1 MVTNNTYEYGIKY
14 RALKLENGNYLLFP
28 ISLEGGLSDGF
39 EFSTGDDTIQIANY
53 KKDLKKKY
61 VMDKVFTTEELEEI
75 YEYDENT
82 DFLAQVF
89 FDDFKD
95 VLIYAEVD
103 KENDDILRKYEINL
117 NNFQEHEYDLTYVM
131 DKGSPAIVLNE
142 DAFNDLLSSDDIG
155 EIKVLLNKY
164 KKLAESF
171 EEFSNS
177 TGVTKVNIVDGK
189 VDSFE
194 TIKKVDKASQ
204 EKKEEVDLNKD
215 ITYNGLRNAIKE
227 KVFGH
232 DEVIDT
238 FAQKLYLN
246 YTAQKGETVE
256 SILLVGPTGTGKTET
271 VRAACEY
278 LGVPWVSV
286 NASNIVPQGIK
297 GMSLEDVIVSLFEM
311 AECDLAKAE
320 RGLVFFDE
328 FDKLNDS
335 DLEIKGSVKN
345 IFLTF
350 TEGGTFPIDNDNYSF
365 VYNSYMTMKLFAG
378 VFERIFEKLKKPIGF
393 GTNNDNSQLFKEEE
407 EIRKKIIDKGY
418 FSLEELSRIPLIL
431 LYNEIDRDTKKRILL
446 YSKLSELAKDKKR
459 YKRQFDVDL
468 VVSDDFIDGILDKI
482 SNSETGMRSLNN
494 LVKRSI
500 NIAERSLLE
509 NEGKGY
515 KKLVLSKNTIENP
528 NNFNLEK

>member
-1 MVTNNTYEYGIKY
+1 M
-14 RALKLENGNYLLFP
+14 
-28 ISLEGGLSDGF
+28 
-39 EFSTGDDTIQIANY
+39 
-53 KKDLKKKY
+53 
-61 VMDKVFTTEELEEI
+61 
-75 YEYDENT
+75 
-82 DFLAQVF
+82 
-89 FDDFKD
+89 
-95 VLIYAEVD
+95 
-103 KENDDILRKYEINL
+103 
-117 NNFQEHEYDLTYVM
+117 
-131 DKGSPAIVLNE
+131 
-142 DAFNDLLSSDDIG
+142 
-155 EIKVLLNKY
+155 
-164 KKLAESF
+164 
-171 EEFSNS
+171 
-177 TGVTKVNIVDGK
+177 
-189 VDSFE
+189 
-194 TIKKVDKASQ
+194 
-204 EKKEEVDLNKD
+204 
-215 ITYNGLRNAIKE
+215 
-227 KVFGH
+227 
-232 DEVIDT
+232 
-238 FAQKLYLN
+238 
-246 YTAQKGETVE
+246 
-256 SILLVGPTGTGKTET
+256 
-271 VRAACEY
+271 
-278 LGVPWVSV
+278 
-286 NASNIVPQGIK
+286 
-297 GMSLEDVIVSLFEM
+297 EDVIVSLFEM

-320 RGLVFFDE
+320 RGLVFLDE

-345 IFLTF
+345 ILLTF

-393 GTNNDNSQLFKEEE
+393 GTSNDNSQLFKEEDE
-407 EIRKKIIDKGY
+407 VRKKIIDKGY

-515 KKLVLSKNTIENP
+515 KKLILSKNTIENP